1 MYVVGVWLSG
11 FFELCICM
19 YMRGFMIYICIG
31 YVPEGYPTKDAYPPP
46 GYSQGYPQPGYPPA
60 GYPLPQPQPQVVYT
74 QAPAPP
80 QKEVG
85 CLEGWLVSLSSSLS
99 LDSLINFL

>member
-1 MYVVGVWLSG
+1 MSYYQQQPPVAAPPPQ
-11 FFELCICM
+11 
-19 YMRGFMIYICIG
+19 G
-31 YVPEGYPTKDAYPPP
+31 YVPEGYLTKDAYPPPPP

-85 CLEGWLVSLSSSLS
+85 CLEGCFFIVLVSAVWPESSAVAVWNIAVS
-99 LDSLINFL
+99 N